1 MFIYTLIATDHAMN
15 VPYTTLNLSWW
26 KTLSG
31 STRRTRGV
39 VVTAVILCQTAA
51 GFSFASENITAK
63 SPPSVGTAPWPGPIP
78 WEETKPWLV
87 PVPWPEPVPWWSPT
101 PPTSYFD
108 TIEETVDETHTMLE
122 RNILR
127 QTIRFDNFFGTVKP
141 ENNHTTSYIIRW
153 RNSLRIGHGGTFNLG
168 SALQANFA
176 LTKISERLHLFITGE
191 NDPGLTTHSLPE
203 DPGNPGFDRT
213 TPTTHF
219 ANTELRYELIQKP
232 SLNLFLGTGV
242 RLALPFEVFAR
253 SRVQYRKKLGELA
266 LMRVGETFF
275 VKNTDYF
282 GETTEVSLE
291 RLLNEATLL
300 NWAGAATASREINGL
315 EWGSEL
321 SLTRQIS
328 SKAAATF
335 KAGIYGNTTAS
346 SQIQNYL
353 LLARYR
359 RNFLKPWLYYEVE
372 PQLSWPSD
380 PVGIQHARFDVTF
393 RLEIVFQGT
402 TANKKRPRSIM

>member
-1 MFIYTLIATDHAMN
+1 MT

-26 KTLSG
+26 ETLSG
-31 STRRTRGV
+31 STRRTSGV
-39 VVTAVILCQTAA
+39 VVTAVILLHTAA
-51 GFSFASENITAK
+51 GFSFACEKTTTK
-63 SPPSVGTAPWPGPIP
+63 SPPSAEAAPWPGPIP

-87 PVPWPEPVPWWSPT
+87 PVPWSEPAPWWSPN
-101 PPTSYFD
+101 PPTNYFD
-108 TIEETVDETHTMLE
+108 TIEKTVVETHSMLE
-122 RNILR
+122 QNILR

-141 ENNHTTSYIIRW
+141 ENNRTTQYNIRW

-168 SALQANFA
+168 SSLQANFA

-191 NDPGLTTHSLPE
+191 NDPGLTTRSLPE

-213 TPTTHF
+213 SPTAHF

-232 SLNLFLGTGV
+232 SLNLFVGTGV

-291 RLLNEATLL
+291 RLLNEGTLL
-300 NWAGAATASREINGL
+300 HWAGVATASKEINGL

-321 SLTRQIS
+321 SLTRQLS
-328 SKAAATF
+328 SKAALTF
-335 KAGIYGNTTAS
+335 KGGIYGNTTAS

-359 RNFLKPWLYYEVE
+359 RNFLKPWLYYELE

-380 PVGIQHARFDVTF
+380 PIGIQHTRFDVTF

-402 TANKKRPRSIM
+402 TANEKRPRGIK